1 LPESAPTPCPTPRCG
16 GTLSPTPAGGTT
28 CRRCGWRDDPP
39 TPPVNTGTVLIG
51 LDLGQVSDP
60 TAVAVA
66 EQYQR
71 DDGLRE
77 YRVRHLKR
85 WQLGTS
91 YSDIVDDLDELL
103 EKLPGKKVLI
113 ADGTGVGR
121 PVLDQIRRAR
131 LPCRLVPVYIHGGA
145 ATSPA
150 AGGGYSVAKRT
161 LASTVQT
168 CLQSGRLHIARGLK
182 ETGHLVK
189 ELQTFTAKINVAT
202 GAESFEAWRDRDS
215 DDLVLAVAMLCWF
228 GDHCQRRLVIFA

>member
-1 LPESAPTPCPTPRCG
+1 MIPTPSG
-16 GTLSPTPAGGTT
+16 GRI
-28 CRRCGWRDDPP
+28 CRRCGRCIDPP
-39 TPPVNTGTVLIG
+39 PDTTPFYTGVTLIG

-60 TAVAVA
+60 TAMAVA
-66 EQYQR
+66 EQFER
-71 DDGLRE
+71 PADNLRE

-91 YSDIVDDLDELL
+91 YADIVDDLDDLL
-103 EKLPGKKVLI
+103 EKLPGKKVLV

-145 ATSPA
+145 ATNPA
-150 AGGGYSVAKRT
+150 AGGGFSVAKRT

-168 CLQSGRLHIARGLK
+168 CLQSDRLKVAKALK
-182 ETGHLVK
+182 ETAHLTR
-189 ELQTFTAKINVAT
+189 ELQTFTTKINVAT
-202 GAESFEAWRDRDS
+202 GAESFEAWRSKDS

-228 GDHCQRRLVIFA
+228 GDHCQRRLVMFA